1 MPQPDERRERGSK
14 AQQSQ
19 QTVQVNDLVQPEVS
33 PISGGG
39 ASIRPQLQINPNQA
53 QIVKTGGELASVFA
67 GVAGGVQKGITAYD
81 NMERSVENARW
92 NNYETK
98 FIQQQEET
106 NNDPKLM
113 KAWIDA
119 NPFDAGR
126 HTKKKYW
133 TLHAQVA
140 GKDYAAD
147 QTDYYNTT
155 MSVAATKTGLERQE
169 FLVDRLGKLDESSP
183 VYAKLAE
190 QANNATATITNQ
202 QWKNQLTIL
211 GDTTQS
217 DLEGS
222 LRTALDNGADYDVVV
237 KSDYGQR
244 MLRAINFGIVEVTEE
259 GKFKVTSG
267 DAAGTIVGANEF
279 NEELDMALR
288 AEIGKAVE
296 GMDPAR
302 ANVLFGTGINSDN
315 FASSRAKSRGSG
327 PMTPDEERQLFTDAL
342 GDDPGHLQMSLVGE
356 IDSKDPKERAAKAEK
371 LMDGFTAMIMDSDY
385 NPSEKLRMLDTQQQL
400 LDSDGWAAGWGLG
413 DVGFSEGAL
422 ASMRKNIRSLRRNV
436 TDDALAETFDVLGG
450 INLANSK
457 DVSRG
462 LHASLKDSDV
472 KRLVELQ
479 TKSAIVLH
487 TSDGKYVTVPASD
500 YEQWA
505 AEHRDFTPV
514 GVVMENPEDSGRPD
528 GAPVGKSGLSIYGKV
543 PEKKTDGGQEYV
555 HPKVREQ
562 FRHMDTIRLYESGE
576 GNIAEDDKDVQRLA
590 REFPMR
596 AMALLESNK
605 QFTNALAAINADP
618 EAKKN
623 IRAYSTAALA
633 PDQYPGYDEWQ
644 QQTFNLRRVLTK
656 SGGEGRTLL
665 GFPEVTQSGSNRAGL
680 TPEQIQAGNMYAL
693 AMYGEQIFDDPG
705 VEWDQFDV
713 ANRINVAR
721 QYLTNPKLW
730 DNGVTS
736 VMNEALSPSPEE
748 GQISGDAQRL
758 QTTVLR
764 HYNDQH
770 PDQNFETMDELL
782 STVGSAPLRYYE
794 DHINDRNG
802 LFRMTIDDPDSGNVN
817 TVDGFVQS
825 FVDSSEVIF
834 SNLNYS
840 NDPRSPEYFYEEGSP
855 EATAASLLIEA
866 TRDPNNRIA
875 LEAIGQQLFEG
886 VRASG
891 AELADS
897 NALGGFFFRNL
908 KKYGYEGALDKFD
921 RLAEVTYKHYVR
933 SRSPMAVKHG
943 KEFTS
948 PSKHDRITALSK
960 AFRDRAAQLFK
971 FDRNSSQDNATRDIS
986 ADETFNYDEPTG
998 GTVRQR
1004 GFSAVLNPDLFSEE
1018 LRAGLRPF
1026 RFNAYHA
1033 SNEYFK
1039 PPTSQ

>member
-1 MPQPDERRERGSK
+1 MPRPDERRERGSK

-67 GVAGGVQKGITAYD
+67 GVAGGIQKGIAAYD

-113 KAWIDA
+113 KAWIDS

-147 QTDYYNTT
+147 QTDYYNAT
-155 MSVAATKTGLERQE
+155 MSAAATKTGLERQE
-169 FLVDRLGKLDESSP
+169 FLVNRLGKLDESSP
-183 VYAKLAE
+183 VYAKLAQ
-190 QANNATATITNQ
+190 QANSATAVIANQ
-202 QWKNQLTIL
+202 QWKNQLTML

-222 LRTALDNGADYDVVV
+222 LRTALDSGADYDVVV

-267 DAAGTIVGANEF
+267 DAAGTVVGANEF

-288 AEIGKAVE
+288 SEIGKAVE

-302 ANVLFGTGINSDN
+302 ANVLFGTNINSDN
-315 FASSRAKSRGSG
+315 FASSRAQSRGSG

-342 GDDPGHLQMSLVGE
+342 SDEPGNLQMTLVGE
-356 IDSKDPKERAAKAEK
+356 IPSGGDADVKAASAEK
-371 LMDGFTAMIMDSDY
+371 LMNGFTAMIMDSTDY
-385 NPSEKLRMLDTQQQL
+385 TPLEKLRMLDSQQAL
-400 LDSDGWAAGWGLG
+400 LDVEGRGKAWVDNG
-413 DVGFSEGAL
+413 VNFSEGAL

-457 DVSRG
+457 NVSQE
-462 LHASLKDSDV
+462 LHASLKDSGV
-472 KRLVELQ
+472 NMLIKLQ
-479 TKSAIVLH
+479 TQSAIVMHDNL
-487 TSDGKYVTVPASD
+487 GNYVTVPTSD

-505 AEHRDFTPV
+505 AQNSDFTPV
-514 GVVMENPEDSGRPD
+514 GVVMQNPENSGRPD
-528 GAPVGKSGLSIYGKV
+528 GAAVGKSGISIYGKV
-543 PEKKTDGGQEYV
+543 PAEVTDGGQEYV
-555 HPKVREQ
+555 NPKVREQ
-562 FRHMDTIRLYESGE
+562 FRHMDTIRLYESAEGE
-576 GNIAEDDKDVQRLA
+576 IAADDKDVQRLA

-596 AMALLESNK
+596 TMALLETRGDSD
-605 QFTNALAAINADP
+605 NALTAINADS
-618 EAKKN
+618 EAQKN
-623 IRAYSTAALA
+623 IRAYSIGVLN
-633 PDQYPGYDEWQ
+633 PDQHTSYAKWREA
-644 QQTFNLRRVLTK
+644 TSNLRRVLTK
-656 SGGEGRTLL
+656 SGGAGRTLL
-665 GFPEVTQSGSNRAGL
+665 GFPETTQSGSNHAGL
-680 TPEQIQAGNMYAL
+680 TPSQTLAGNRYAL
-693 AMYGEQIFDDPG
+693 AMYGPQILNDPG
-705 VEWDQFDV
+705 VEWDQLDV
-713 ANRINVAR
+713 ANRINMAR
-721 QYLTNPKLW
+721 QYMTNPKLW

-748 GQISGDAQRL
+748 GQISGDARRL
-758 QTTVLR
+758 QDAVLR
-764 HYNDQH
+764 HYNAQH

-782 STVGSAPLRYYE
+782 LTVGSAPLKYYE

-802 LFRMTIDDPDSGNVN
+802 LFRMTIDDPDSENVN

-825 FVDSSEVIF
+825 FVDSSEEIF
-834 SNLNYS
+834 SNLTYN
-840 NDPRSPEYFYEEGSP
+840 NDPNAPEYFYPEGSP
-855 EATAASLLIEA
+855 AATAALQLVEA
-866 TRDPNNRIA
+866 TRDPKNRIA
-875 LEAIGQQLFEG
+875 LEAIGKQLFEG

-891 AELADS
+891 AELADPK
-897 NALGGFFFRNL
+897 ALGAFFFRNL
-908 KKYGYEGALDKFD
+908 KAHGYEGAMERFD
-921 RLAEVTYKHYVR
+921 QLAAYAYQDYTSSVGNF
-933 SRSPMAVKHG
+933 SGAVF
-943 KEFTS
+943 KERKIS
-948 PSKHDRITALSK
+948 ILRKM
-960 AFRDRAAQLFK
+960 FRDRAAQLFSY
-971 FDRNSSQDNATRDIS
+971 DRNSSQDISARDIS
-986 ADETFNYDEPTG
+986 ADDTFNYNEPTG

-1004 GFSAVLNPDLFSEE
+1004 GFFASLNPDLFSEE
-1018 LRAGLRPF
+1018 LRAGFKPF
-1026 RFNAYHA
+1026 KFNAFYG